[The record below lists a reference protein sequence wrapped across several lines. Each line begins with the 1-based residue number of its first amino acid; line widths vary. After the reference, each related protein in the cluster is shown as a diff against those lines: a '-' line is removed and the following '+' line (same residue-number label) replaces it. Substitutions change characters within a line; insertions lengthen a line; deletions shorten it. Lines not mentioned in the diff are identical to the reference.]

1 MMAEVSL
8 TINER
13 SYRVACDDGQ
23 EEHLKELGAFIDTRV
38 AELVESLGQVGE
50 QRLLVMASLLI
61 ANDLYEALQAIED
74 QKRGEANG
82 KGGDPTAEE
91 RFAEALDSCAK
102 RIEGIALSLE
112 GA

>member
-1 MMAEVSL
+1 MAEVSL

-23 EEHLKELGAFIDTRV
+23 EEHLKELGAFIDSRV
-38 AELVESLGQVGE
+38 AELVSSLGQVGE

-61 ANDLYEALQAIED
+61 ANDLYDALQAVED
-74 QKRGEANG
+74 QKKGEPNG
-82 KGGDPTAEE
+82 KDGDPTAEE

-102 RIEGIALSLE
+102 RIEGIALRLE